1 MEVPPAGIVGALI
14 GAGIGY
20 LDYRIVVG
28 VVEGKLRKLDRSE
41 TVAERDVFEGKIRI
55 LRLVVLAMTV
65 GAFPIIGF
73 WVGASLGGG
82 G

>member
-1 MEVPPAGIVGALI
+1 MEINPAGIVGALI
-14 GAGIGY
+14 GAVVGW

-41 TVAERDVFEGKIRI
+41 TVAERDEFESKIRI
-55 LRLVVLAMTV
+55 LRLVVLVMTV

-73 WVGASLGGG
+73 WVGVSFG
-82 G
+82 